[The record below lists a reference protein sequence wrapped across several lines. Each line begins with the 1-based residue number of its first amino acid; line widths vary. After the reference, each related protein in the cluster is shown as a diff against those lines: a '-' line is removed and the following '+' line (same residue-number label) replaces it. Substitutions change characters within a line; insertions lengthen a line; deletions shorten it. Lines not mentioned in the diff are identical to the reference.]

1 MIWLNNNPISEEGN
15 EEKLFK
21 FIEQNFKNIEVL
33 NSKFTSNLTT
43 WGVKF
48 YTVDMDLEKL
58 KALSDSE
65 IKYIDCSNRNI
76 LELDRDLVIN
86 IF

>member
-48 YTVDMDLEKL
+48 YTVDMDL
-58 KALSDSE
+58 
-65 IKYIDCSNRNI
+65 
-76 LELDRDLVIN
+76 
-86 IF
+86 